1 MLFIR
6 LWGIIPSPRFTI
18 FNLICLFCALLL
30 LPTTTNRISTSY
42 LVPESASPVTLT
54 NVPDLFI
61 ATTSGYLT
69 SKEALLVVARRQL
82 DMSGEVIVLPAGDAY
97 FRSLRSMCSK
107 WGWGSP
113 AADRPYMARET
124 TPPSFPPRTAY
135 ASDTYFVEEHSVRNA
150 SGTSRVTQS
159 PLPKRVFPEQS
170 FSSLFSQL

>member
-18 FNLICLFCALLL
+18 FNLIRLLCALLL
-30 LPTTTNRISTSY
+30 LPTITNRISTSY

-69 SKEALLVVARRQL
+69 SKEALLVVALRKL

-107 WGWGSP
+107 
-113 AADRPYMARET
+113 
-124 TPPSFPPRTAY
+124 
-135 ASDTYFVEEHSVRNA
+135 
-150 SGTSRVTQS
+150 
-159 PLPKRVFPEQS
+159 
-170 FSSLFSQL
+170 